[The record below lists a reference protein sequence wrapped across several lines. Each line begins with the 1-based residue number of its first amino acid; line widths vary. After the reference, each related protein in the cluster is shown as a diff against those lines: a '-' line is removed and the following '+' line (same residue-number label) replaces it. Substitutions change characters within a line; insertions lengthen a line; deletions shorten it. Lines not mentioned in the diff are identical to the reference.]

1 MSIYQRGENW
11 YVDFTFKGQRIRESI
26 GPSRK
31 DAEKVIA
38 KRKTEIVENKYFDI
52 QKEPELIGFHE
63 FAVDYLELTKPNKK
77 ESSWSR
83 EISVMRRLDKRFGK
97 RIFQQITTDEIERYK
112 IKRLRDGVMPA
123 TINRELALLKT
134 MFTKALEWDKLKE
147 NPAKKVKLLDGEIE
161 RVRYLMPDEINR
173 LLSNCNGTLR
183 AIVTVAVNTGLRK
196 GELLGLL
203 WQNVNLD
210 LGIISILRTDTKNK
224 TRRDIPMNEAVKIT
238 LKAMERRGPFVF
250 CREDGKP
257 FQNSGIRKSFE
268 KAVKE
273 SGITDFRFHDLR
285 HTFASNL
292 VMAGV
297 DILKVKELLGHKE
310 LKMTL
315 RYTHLSPHYMA
326 DAINILD
333 ERFNHLS
340 QIPPQKETEK
350 KDVWASA

>member
-1 MSIYQRGENW
+1 MIEVMGEN
-11 YVDFTFKGQRIRESI
+11 YYIDFTFHGKRIRQMI

-31 DAEKVIA
+31 GVEAVIA
-38 KRKTEIVENKYFDI
+38 KKKAEIAENKFLDI
-52 QKEPELIGFHE
+52 RKDPELIGFHE

-77 ESSWSR
+77 QSSWSR

-97 RIFQQITTDEIERYK
+97 KIFQQITTDEVERYK

-134 MFTKALEWDKLKE
+134 MFTKALEWNKVNS
-147 NPAKKVKLLDGEIE
+147 NPAKAVKLLDGENE
-161 RVRYLMPDEINR
+161 RVRYLMPDELNS
-173 LLSNCNGTLR
+173 LLSNCSGILK

-196 GELLGLL
+196 GEILGLL

-210 LGIISILRTDTKNK
+210 LRIISILKMDTKNK
-224 TRRDIPMNEAVKIT
+224 TRRDIPMNEAVKTT
-238 LKAMERRGPFVF
+238 LRQMKRRGPFVF

-257 FQNSGIRKSFE
+257 FQNSGVRKSFE
-268 KAVKE
+268 KAVRE

-310 LKMTL
+310 MKMTSWKSCQAF
-315 RYTHLSPHYMA
+315 TM
-326 DAINILD
+326 
-333 ERFNHLS
+333 E
-340 QIPPQKETEK
+340 
-350 KDVWASA
+350 